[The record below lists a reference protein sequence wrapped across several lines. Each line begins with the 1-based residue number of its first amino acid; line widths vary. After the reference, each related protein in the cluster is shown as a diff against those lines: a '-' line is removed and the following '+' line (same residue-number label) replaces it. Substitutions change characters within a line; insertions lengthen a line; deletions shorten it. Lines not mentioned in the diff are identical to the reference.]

1 MKPEARLWQVMRD
14 NMFLPGADRAD
25 RVENAVLSGQPDVN
39 ACLAGEDVWVELKAP
54 KEPKRASTVLMTSNG
69 NHPLLQSQINWFAKQ
84 RQAGGIA
91 FILVRTDKRMM
102 LVDGTKHG
110 DNFNKMTVEQMA
122 AIAIYCAPVPT
133 PHIEWRMLRN
143 VIFTASRHRRLH
155 HHARAQQLLDDLE
168 RREGGVVSDRQPG
181 RGATVAPG
189 EGSPARPRRG
199 SGGAGIRPRTK

>member
-14 NMFLPGADRAD
+14 NMFVPGADRAD

-102 LVDGTKHG
+102 LIEGTKHG
-110 DNFNKMTVEQMA
+110 DHFNKMTVAQMEA
-122 AIAIYCAPVPT
+122 VALYCAPVPT
-133 PHIEWRMLRN
+133 PSTEWRMLRN

-168 RREGGVVSDRQPG
+168 RREEGMAGDRQS
-181 RGATVAPG
+181 RGSATVAPRAAA
-189 EGSPARPRRG
+189 PARPRGRRRG
-199 SGGAGIRPRTK
+199 TGEGA